1 MADTSTVR
9 IVFELLPDGFEH
21 TVDFPTSSTVAAVIS
36 NVATELQLVENTLRL
51 DYNGALLEGGDTLEQ
66 LGFSAGS
73 TQRLTLTVLTSDSSN
88 NNSNSNNDGNPNTGT
103 TPGLENNMNMGA
115 GEIEVVVHFDD
126 PNEPPKV
133 FQVRIEHAPSAA
145 NGKKYL
151 GGYRSRKTQ
160 LEYHHATAQTDP
172 LPQKNTGPERFT
184 REAQTQEQT
193 TRSTQNVREGGTQ
206 MARKDLHIDNSNDR
220 EIVARVYF
228 TSQQNAD
235 LRLRKTIVMQCYW
248 RGYQARCRAWSLRDA
263 QEARRRAIADEQMRQ
278 KRLAEE
284 RHKVEVERRMNPRS
298 FKDFEILYNELE
310 NWRLHETRRI
320 KDASNGLSEAEQMT
334 ELAQLLDKET
344 TLLQTIDRLK
354 LTANK
359 ENRGKRIKKM
369 LELMS
374 EPKLWQMSDGDV
386 AEVHTPFTTRAKEL
400 RELYN
405 GLNLGMLSTDER
417 LDVLLHVKW
426 TVKEFDCNLTRE
438 IVDLIDRE
446 VRKWCWCWGWFYFFL
461 WCFVSFCVGELV
473 CLTFFFMF
481 TFFFW
486 YFPKQP
492 QADLINRGR
501 SEKSLVG
508 LRRRLSNM
516 FLQFIETPEFNPE
529 AARFQ
534 KVPADVSARSSVR
547 PLGADDNHGGH

>member
-1 MADTSTVR
+1 MATLEGTCR
-9 IVFELLPDGFEH
+9 IVFTLNPDGFEH
-21 TVDFPTSSTVAAVIS
+21 TVDFPTSTTVGAVKAD
-36 NVATELQLVENTLRL
+36 VASELQLAEDTLRL
-51 DYNGALLEGGDTLEQ
+51 DYNGALLEPGDTLEQ

-73 TQRLTLTVLTSDSSN
+73 TQRLTLTVLSGDN
-88 NNSNSNNDGNPNTGT
+88 NGAPGVPESNSPTQERNQ
-103 TPGLENNMNMGA
+103 NMGA

-133 FQVRIEHAPSAA
+133 FNVRIEHAPSAA
-145 NGKKYL
+145 KGKPYL
-151 GGYRSRKTQ
+151 GGYKSNRTQ
-160 LEYHHATAQTDP
+160 LVYHHASAQTNP
-172 LPQKNTGPERFT
+172 LPVKQTGPERFT

-193 TRSTQNVREGGTQ
+193 TRSIQTKREGGTQ
-206 MARKDLHIDNSNDR
+206 MSRKDLHIDESNDR

-228 TSQQNAD
+228 TSQENAD

-248 RGYQARCRAWSLRDA
+248 RGYKARCRAWSLRDA
-263 QEARRRAIADEQMRQ
+263 QEERRKAIAEEQVRQ
-278 KRLAEE
+278 RRLAEE

-320 KDASNGLSEAEQMT
+320 KDESPNMSEKQKLT

-446 VRKWCWCWGWFYFFL
+446 VSIYNIEKEELELFCFFPSKLTTNHFFIHFQIFCSGLFFL
-461 WCFVSFCVGELV
+461 SFIITG
-473 CLTFFFMF
+473 
-481 TFFFW
+481 
-486 YFPKQP
+486 
-492 QADLINRGR
+492 
-501 SEKSLVG
+501 
-508 LRRRLSNM
+508 
-516 FLQFIETPEFNPE
+516 
-529 AARFQ
+529 
-534 KVPADVSARSSVR
+534 
-547 PLGADDNHGGH
+547 

>member
-21 TVDFPTSSTVAAVIS
+21 TVDFPTSTTVAAVKQD
-36 NVATELQLVENTLRL
+36 VATELQLVENTLRL
-51 DYNGALLEGGDTLEQ
+51 DYNGALLESGDTLEQ

-88 NNSNSNNDGNPNTGT
+88 SNSNNGGNPNTTGT
-103 TPGLENNMNMGA
+103 TAGMENNMNMGA

-263 QEARRRAIADEQMRQ
+263 QEARRKAIADEQMRQ

-446 VRKWCWCWGWFYFFL
+446 VRKWFCCWGGVSCCL
-461 WCFVSFCVGELV
+461 VPENLFVSH
-473 CLTFFFMF
+473 FFGSLF
-481 TFFFW
+481 FFFW
-486 YFPKQP
+486 YFKTT
-492 QADLINRGR
+492 AG
-501 SEKSLVG
+501 
-508 LRRRLSNM
+508 
-516 FLQFIETPEFNPE
+516 
-529 AARFQ
+529 
-534 KVPADVSARSSVR
+534 
-547 PLGADDNHGGH
+547 

>member
-1 MADTSTVR
+1 MSSTVR
-9 IVFELLPDGFEH
+9 IVFQLLPDGFEH
-21 TVDFPTSSTVAAVIS
+21 TVDFPTSTSVGAVKADVAA
-36 NVATELQLVENTLRL
+36 ELQLAEDTLRL
-51 DYNGALLEGGDTLEQ
+51 DYNGALLEPTDTLEQ

-73 TQRLTLTVLTSDSSN
+73 TQRLTLTVLSSDSNGQLTQPGGGQAIDMS
-88 NNSNSNNDGNPNTGT
+88 GTHPNP
-103 TPGLENNMNMGA
+103 NMGA

-145 NGKKYL
+145 NGKTYL
-151 GGYRSRKTQ
+151 GGYRSKRTG
-160 LEYHHATAQTDP
+160 LEYHHASAQTNP
-172 LPQKNTGPERFT
+172 LPQQTTGPERFT

-193 TRSTQNVREGGTQ
+193 TRSQQSMREGGTQ
-206 MARKDLHIDNSNDR
+206 MARKDLHLDNSNDR
-220 EIVARVYF
+220 ELVARVYF

-235 LRLRKTIVMQCYW
+235 LRLRKTIVVQCYW
-248 RGYQARCRAWSLRDA
+248 RGYKARCRAWSLRDA
-263 QEARRRAIADEQMRQ
+263 QEERRKAIADEQMRQ
-278 KRLAEE
+278 RRLAEE

-310 NWRLHETRRI
+310 NWRMHETRRI
-320 KDASNGLSEAEQMT
+320 KDASNGLTEKQQMT

-446 VRKWCWCWGWFYFFL
+446 VRFF
-461 WCFVSFCVGELV
+461 
-473 CLTFFFMF
+473 
-481 TFFFW
+481 
-486 YFPKQP
+486 
-492 QADLINRGR
+492 
-501 SEKSLVG
+501 
-508 LRRRLSNM
+508 
-516 FLQFIETPEFNPE
+516 
-529 AARFQ
+529 
-534 KVPADVSARSSVR
+534 
-547 PLGADDNHGGH
+547 